1 MKKGVIIAI
10 IVAYIASILIVQF
23 FGLKVIGVEG
33 NVYITDVKIQGFEF
47 TNRENITDARYHEA
61 IKLEDSSGKEEI
73 HYGGRFIAGN
83 YDKSAESLA
92 ANPNRVKVLYD
103 IHPYNAT
110 HQEVS
115 FDYDDV
121 SNTNAIYFDEETQE
135 IVFLRPKTVT
145 FTLSTHDGSMVRK
158 EFKISLIIDNTAA

>member
-33 NVYITDVKIQGFEF
+33 NTYITDVKIQGFEF
-47 TNRENITDARYHEA
+47 TNRENIKDARYHEA
-61 IKLEDSSGKEEI
+61 IKLADSSGNGDI
-73 HYGGRFIAGN
+73 HYGGRFIAGY
-83 YDKSAESLA
+83 YDKSEESLA
-92 ANPNRVKVLYD
+92 ANPNRMRILYD

-110 HQEVS
+110 HQEIS
-115 FDYDDV
+115 FDYDAV
-121 SNTNAIYFDEETQE
+121 SNANDVYFDEKTQE